1 MSFFSLFSCFEI
13 GILKLWIHR
22 NLISRAIISISVVRV
37 HIVFQSPYGVL
48 FCYKCSRQ
56 VSGSGSFWFYFQH
69 SKWDVFAWVLLQNI
83 EFNLNWFLELWVARA
98 WYVMETSTKY
108 NRYAARI
115 PKGMEVGWVGVVS
128 SLSFDV
134 QGQGWY
140 CQIRTNST
148 DRRREVVQKL
158 NVFHGCHK
166 YMVPKCI
173 IVHELQLPLCCFN
186 LLKILWGHD

>member
-1 MSFFSLFSCFEI
+1 MTL
-13 GILKLWIHR
+13 
-22 NLISRAIISISVVRV
+22 
-37 HIVFQSPYGVL
+37 
-48 FCYKCSRQ
+48 
-56 VSGSGSFWFYFQH
+56 
-69 SKWDVFAWVLLQNI
+69 
-83 EFNLNWFLELWVARA
+83 
-98 WYVMETSTKY
+98 YVMETSTKY

-166 YMVPKCI
+166 YMVPKCK

-186 LLKILWGHD
+186 LLKILWGHDWIICIQKRIQFFSVLPLSSFYEASSILVKNKKIGEGHQLIVHEE